1 MNANE
6 SLIAIDL
13 DGGDKAPDVVFRGI
27 RLAIKYGFVKPRQL
41 RGLGLG
47 ETVSRAQRILGNV
60 SCLEAGEKID
70 MGDPPMEALRRK
82 RSSIH
87 QGLIG
92 VENGEFSAFVS
103 IGNTAG
109 VMAVALKHLKK
120 LQGKQGDVRPGI
132 AVPLPN
138 ATGPCLLLDAGALH
152 AVKPESLINYAR
164 MGSIY
169 VESVWGISRPIV
181 RLVNIGEESCKGDLS
196 LTSAYS
202 LLSQA
207 DDVNFGGNIEPD
219 RIFIEP
225 VNVVVC
231 PGLIGNMIIKTGEGV
246 LNYLGAKFGPLWK
259 IMSFLHAH
267 HKRMD
272 AKEIGG
278 AICLGFDGIVII
290 GHGKS
295 DPMAV
300 ANAIRRAR
308 LEVEANITGKIKER
322 LLS

>member
-1 MNANE
+1 MNTNQ

-13 DGGDKAPDVVFRGI
+13 DGGDKAPDAVIQGI
-27 RLAIKYGFVKPRQL
+27 RLAIKYGFVRPEQL
-41 RGLGLG
+41 RGLGVG
-47 ETVSRAQRILGNV
+47 QTVSRAQRILGNV
-60 SCLEAGEKID
+60 SCLEAGEKIG
-70 MGDPPMEALRRK
+70 MGDSPIEATQKK

-92 VENGEFSAFVS
+92 VNNGEFSAFVS
-103 IGNTAG
+103 MGNTAG
-109 VMAVALKHLKK
+109 VMAVALKNLKRI
-120 LQGKQGDVRPGI
+120 GDIRPGI

-138 ATGPCLLLDAGALH
+138 TVGPCLLLDAGAMH
-152 AVKPESLINYAR
+152 YVKPEALVHYAR
-164 MGSIY
+164 MGSVY
-169 VESVWGISRPIV
+169 VESVWGISRPV
-181 RLVNIGEESCKGDLS
+181 ARLVNIGEESCKGDSS

-207 DDVNFGGNIEPD
+207 DGINFGGNIEPD

-246 LNYLGAKFGPLWK
+246 LNYLGAKFGPFWK
-259 IMSFLHAH
+259 IMSFFHAH

-278 AICLGFDGIVII
+278 AICLGFDGVVII

-300 ANAIRRAR
+300 ANAIRRAG
-308 LEVEANITGKIKER
+308 LEIDADITGKIKGH
-322 LLS
+322 LLL

>member
-6 SLIAIDL
+6 SLIAVDL
-13 DGGDKAPDVVFRGI
+13 DGGDKAPDAVIQGI
-27 RLAIKYGFVKPRQL
+27 RLAIKYGFVRTHQL
-41 RGLGLG
+41 VAIG
-47 ETVSRAQRILGNV
+47 TAPSVTKTQNAMGNLLCLACQEKV
-60 SCLEAGEKID
+60 GMGDTPLEA
-70 MGDPPMEALRRK
+70 RRK
-82 RSSIH
+82 KYSSIH
-87 QGLIG
+87 QALAG
-92 VENGEFSAFVS
+92 VANGEFSAFVS
-103 IGNTAG
+103 MGNTAG
-109 VMAVALKHLKK
+109 VMAVALECLKRI
-120 LQGKQGDVRPGI
+120 GDIRPGI

-138 ATGPCLLLDAGALH
+138 VMGPCLLLDAGALH
-152 AVKPESLINYAR
+152 SVKPEALAHYAR

-169 VESVWGISRPIV
+169 AENVWDISHPIV
-181 RLVNIGEESCKGDLS
+181 KLVNIGEESCKGDSS

-202 LLSQA
+202 LLSQV
-207 DDVNFGGNIEPD
+207 DGINFGGNIEPD
-219 RIFIEP
+219 RIFVEP

-246 LNYLGAKFGPLWK
+246 LNYLSAKFGPLWK
-259 IMSFLHAH
+259 IMSFFHAH

-278 AICLGFDGIVII
+278 AICLGFDGVVII

-308 LEVEANITGKIKER
+308 LEVEVNITGKIKER
-322 LLS
+322 LLP